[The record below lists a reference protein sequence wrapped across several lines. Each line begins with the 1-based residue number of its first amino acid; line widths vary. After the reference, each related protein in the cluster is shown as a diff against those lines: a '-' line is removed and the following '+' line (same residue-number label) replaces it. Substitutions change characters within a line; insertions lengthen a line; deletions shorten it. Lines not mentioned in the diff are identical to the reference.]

1 MTVTQTALSP
11 GKAHPQKGAEQWR
24 RGSGHQTPGRP
35 PAPAPP
41 SAPTAP
47 ASCQR
52 PALDRQPPARVRVF
66 TQFGGSL
73 LIIKKSGKSLTS
85 RRRGQADRGEGA
97 HVGERRPEHRAHAA
111 APVAWPRANAEPRA
125 GTAGRT
131 RATLLVCKLTDT
143 CQQQAAPVTEG
154 LSEPSK

>member
-35 PAPAPP
+35 PTPVPP

-47 ASCQR
+47 ASYQR
-52 PALDRQPPARVRVF
+52 PALDRQPPARVPVF
-66 TQFGGSL
+66 TQIGKSL
-73 LIIKKSGKSLTS
+73 LIIKKSGKSLTF

-97 HVGERRPEHRAHAA
+97 TWVSAARSTELTPTASGLAPGERRPPRGDCRADPAA
-111 APVAWPRANAEPRA
+111 
-125 GTAGRT
+125 
-131 RATLLVCKLTDT
+131 LLVCKLTDT